1 VNLTPEQE
9 TLGRRNFLKAL
20 AGVPAVAALGV
31 AAATRGPLRGGRVKV
46 AWLGVGGQGR
56 ALLGRMDPAFVDVR
70 ALCDI
75 NPTSLARADEVL
87 AKLNQPP
94 ARHYADWK
102 DMLAKEDIEGVVMA
116 PPLWMHADL
125 AVGCMEAGKHVLCEK
140 MMAWDVPSCERMI
153 AAAKKTGKVLEIG
166 YQRNYN
172 PIYQAAYEGIIK
184 AGELGEV
191 YHARMVWHR
200 NGNWRRTGEPPSK
213 DYDPSPWGYPDFEHL
228 LNWRLYWRYSKG
240 LLAELASHQ
249 INVANWF
256 FGATPEYV
264 QGTGGVYRFKD
275 GREVQDHVYT
285 TFEYP
290 GGRTVTFSA
299 IESNAFENYYEM
311 YMGTKGTL
319 VLRAETDA
327 MLFPEG
333 AGARATT
340 VEVAGHAG
348 GPALDASESKPA
360 SQTSTAPAA
369 SAAPLPA
376 PGGGGETSER
386 GQASRNEISRWAA
399 AIRTGAPLLCG
410 PERAIHSARACIVAS
425 EALQKNQRLKV

>member
-20 AGVPAVAALGV
+20 AGTPALAALG
-31 AAATRGPLRGGRVKV
+31 AAAITRGPVKGGPVRVG
-46 AWLGVGGQGR
+46 WIGTGTQGR
-56 ALLGRMDPAFVDVR
+56 ALMSRMDPAYADVL

-75 NPTSLARADEVL
+75 NPTSLARGDEVL
-87 AKLNQPP
+87 AKNGQHP
-94 ARHYADWK
+94 ARHYRDWK
-102 DMLAKEDIEGVVMA
+102 EMLAKEDLEAVVMA

-140 MMAWDVPSCERMI
+140 MMAWDVPGCQRMLD
-153 AAAKKTGKVLEIG
+153 AARRTGKVLEIG

-172 PIYQAAYEGIIK
+172 PVYQATYEGIIK
-184 AGELGEV
+184 AGVLGDV
-191 YHARMVWHR
+191 YHARLAWHR

-249 INVANWF
+249 VNITNWF
-256 FGATPEYV
+256 FGSTPEAV
-264 QGTGGVYRFKD
+264 QGYGGVFRFKD
-275 GREVQDHVYT
+275 GREVQDHVYA

-290 GGRTVTFSA
+290 QGRTAVFSA
-299 IESNAFENYYEM
+299 IESNAFDNYYEM
-311 YMGTKGTL
+311 FMGTKGTL
-319 VLRAETDA
+319 ILRAETDA

-333 AGARATT
+333 DAAHATA
-340 VEVAGHAG
+340 VEVAARGT

-360 SQTSTAPAA
+360 TQTSTGVGTTRA
-369 SAAPLPA
+369 
-376 PGGGGETSER
+376 GGGETSER
-386 GQASRNEISRWAA
+386 GLASRNEISGFCS
-399 AIRTGAPLLCG
+399 AIRVGTPLKCG
-410 PERAIHSARACIVAS
+410 PERAIHSARACIVAN
-425 EALQKNQRLKV
+425 EALGKNQRQAITA